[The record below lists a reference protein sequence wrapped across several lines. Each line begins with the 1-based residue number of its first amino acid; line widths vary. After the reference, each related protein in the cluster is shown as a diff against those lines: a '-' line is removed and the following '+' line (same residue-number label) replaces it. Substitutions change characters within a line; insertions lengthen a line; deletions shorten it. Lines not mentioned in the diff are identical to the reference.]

1 MSPRTASKY
10 HASGSRQQTF
20 DKSSRK
26 VVTFRRNFRYSRGD
40 MAKVATKLRAAETGQ
55 DSGLGLTAG
64 APRWSPKAIF
74 TVLKRLSKQKVTI
87 MFIPH
92 SDRKIGHFSINAL
105 GLLVIGL
112 FTLALVISFFFL
124 ATMYSGTEQGIVE
137 KSVSLEEVRSHLGTT
152 LAQVKDLMKIY
163 QDFQGTMAGTLKEMN
178 INATASESSPLQG
191 GDLAKLEDAQE
202 LSSTEVREVLD
213 IKRLSKALSDAIN
226 PLNEISDAWKTQKKL
241 LSDIPNLWP
250 VVGGRSAISM
260 EFGPTRHPIRGDWYV
275 NRGVDISGQAG
286 LSIVASANGK
296 VTDVHYDAQSG
307 YGASVEI
314 EHKYGFRTRYTN
326 LGTWIVS
333 PGDEVYQGQRIGTM
347 GNSGVSTGN
356 HFHFEIMMGTQV
368 LDPASFL
375 KISTDFSRASGKA

>member
-1 MSPRTASKY
+1 
-10 HASGSRQQTF
+10 
-20 DKSSRK
+20 
-26 VVTFRRNFRYSRGD
+26 
-40 MAKVATKLRAAETGQ
+40 MAKEATKLRATDTEWE
-55 DSGLGLTAG
+55 SGSSFVSGVS
-64 APRWSPKAIF
+64 RWSPKGLF
-74 TVLKRLSKQKVTI
+74 TTLKQLSKQKVSI

-92 SDRKIGHFSINAL
+92 SDRKVGHFSINAL
-105 GLLVIGL
+105 VLLLLGVVS
-112 FTLALVISFFFL
+112 LALVISFFFL

-137 KSVSLEEVRSHLGTT
+137 KSVSLEEVRTHLDTT

-178 INATASESSPLQG
+178 INAGATESAPLQG
-191 GDLAKLEDAQE
+191 GDLSKLEDAQE

-296 VTDVHYDAQSG
+296 VTDVHYDAQYG
-307 YGASVEI
+307 YGATVEI

-326 LGTWIVS
+326 LGTWIVA

-347 GNSGVSTGN
+347 GNSGVATGN
-356 HFHFEIMMGTQV
+356 HFHFEIMVGTQV

-375 KISTDFSRASGKA
+375 KISTDFSRANGTTYGS